1 MANVTLCLG
10 WEARSQDGDV
20 SQHSH
25 FTCTVSFQPT
35 SSTPKKISA
44 CCISTACG
52 DRLGRRNIWKSKPRC
67 DNKWKAMKLNTVHAK
82 KFLNEHHWLI
92 DICSK
97 GSACRKKRATFHLFN
112 FTCSVWGDLSMIKHN
127 YSNVNQWASRHPET
141 VIRRHSQP
149 CVNSIGYGTAV
160 SWSKLRVMYAAKQP
174 PKPLPSL
181 AESLAV
187 HRLISGTMDE
197 QSLR

>member
-1 MANVTLCLG
+1 MKG
-10 WEARSQDGDV
+10 YEAKYS
-20 SQHSH
+20 
-25 FTCTVSFQPT
+25 TC
-35 SSTPKKISA
+35 
-44 CCISTACG
+44 
-52 DRLGRRNIWKSKPRC
+52 
-67 DNKWKAMKLNTVHAK
+67 K

-112 FTCSVWGDLSMIKHN
+112 FTCSVWGDLSMIKRN

-141 VIRRHSQP
+141 VISRHSQP

-197 QSLR
+197 QALRYLVCVSRFLLTPLLLLQSIGEMCFLFLLPSLYVSCFLLPFLPPT